1 MEVEIRLFA
10 TFKAF
15 LPDGTEG
22 FSFRKTVHEGTTVGT
37 VLNELHLPKE
47 MNKTIIINSIPASS
61 EQTLHEGDVV
71 SIFPP
76 IAGG

>member
-1 MEVEIRLFA
+1 MGR
-10 TFKAF
+10 
-15 LPDGTEG
+15 G

-61 EQTLHEGDVV
+61 EQTPSTRVMLSAYFHLSPVV
-71 SIFPP
+71 DITRQSNIQL
-76 IAGG
+76 A